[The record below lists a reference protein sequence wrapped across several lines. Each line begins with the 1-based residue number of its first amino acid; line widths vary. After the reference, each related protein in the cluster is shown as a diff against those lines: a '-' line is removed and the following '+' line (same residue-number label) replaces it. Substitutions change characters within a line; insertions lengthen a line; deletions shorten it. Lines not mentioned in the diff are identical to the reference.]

1 MYVVSFFKPIW
12 LSYRDRELI
21 VISVEPVG
29 LFLRALKIP
38 PEFAL
43 MLQIQQANVALLAHL
58 QYSFL

>member
-1 MYVVSFFKPIW
+1 MYVVFFVKPIW
-12 LSYRDRELI
+12 LTYRDRELI

-43 MLQIQQANVALLAHL
+43 LLQIQQANIAI
-58 QYSFL
+58 